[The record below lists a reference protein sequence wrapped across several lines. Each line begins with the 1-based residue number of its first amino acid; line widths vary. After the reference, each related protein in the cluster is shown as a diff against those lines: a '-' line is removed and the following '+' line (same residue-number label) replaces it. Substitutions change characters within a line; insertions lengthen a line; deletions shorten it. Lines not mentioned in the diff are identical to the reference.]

1 MTDPGSK
8 APKPPADIPVGEQ
21 THETVPLLQEENI
34 AELIDQLDPSA
45 SLRPE
50 DASGSHYDL
59 EIWDSEP
66 PSLPVETIPEAMVS
80 VPAAPDITTASA
92 PVVISE
98 TDPGATLI
106 GSRRTRGDQ
115 YRSMAGG
122 LTPSPRRDD
131 PEYGFLPPVAEGPL
145 ALMVLDD
152 FEDAWALE
160 APLTRMGWRTAVRLG
175 GDEAL
180 HAIYEEAPDLLVL
193 KAWGKGGE
201 GLTFLRV
208 AKRFFPDIERKV
220 LAVGCGGR
228 GDGLHDVLVTEG
240 VNAFIEG
247 ESTPEALFTLVGHL
261 GLPTEP
267 GEGSHTSSVLDQLT
281 AALTLGEP
289 ADNPSLGLLP
299 GSLIADRFVVERAI
313 GRGATATVYRV
324 RDLLLQVRVALKV
337 LNLSVAVDNALER
350 FRREMLV
357 CRELIHPNVVRTF
370 DFGVT
375 RGQPFYTM
383 ELLQGETLDTYCG
396 VDGSKP
402 WSERPPLA
410 ERFMLISQA
419 FAGLH
424 AVHEASIL
432 HRDVKSE
439 NVFVL
444 DGRKQVKL
452 VDFGVAKFEGSQ
464 VAISAEG
471 VVLGTP
477 SYLAPEILLEGEA
490 ASRATD
496 IYGMG
501 IVGWEILVGQLP
513 WESPDLANLMA
524 AIAVQPAPHPRQLQP
539 ELTRDAA
546 DLLLQLI
553 DHDPTKR
560 PPTALGVSRRL
571 EREAKK
577 LGWKGPQS

>member
-8 APKPPADIPVGEQ
+8 APKPPADVHVGEQ
-21 THETVPLLQEENI
+21 THETLPRLAEENI

-45 SLRPE
+45 SVRPE
-50 DASGSHYDL
+50 DASASHYDL

-66 PSLPVETIPEAMVS
+66 PSAPVATIPEEERR
-80 VPAAPDITTASA
+80 PRKDTENTTATA
-92 PVVISE
+92 PVVIVSE
-98 TDPGATLI
+98 PPTQPAPLSPRPAPG
-106 GSRRTRGDQ
+106 G

-122 LTPSPRRDD
+122 LVPSPRRDD
-131 PEYGFLPPVAEGPL
+131 PEFGFLPPVAQGPL
-145 ALMVLDD
+145 ALLVLDD
-152 FEDAWALE
+152 FDDAWALE

-220 LAVGCGGR
+220 LAVACGGR

-240 VNAFIEG
+240 VQAFIEG
-247 ESTPEALFTLVGHL
+247 ESTPGALRTLVAHL

-289 ADNPSLGLLP
+289 ADNPGLGLLP

-383 ELLQGETLDTYCG
+383 ELLQGETLDKYCG

-444 DGRKQVKL
+444 DARKQVKL
-452 VDFGVAKFEGSQ
+452 VDFGVAKFEGSR

-477 SYLAPEILLEGEA
+477 SYLAPEILLEGDP

-496 IYGMG
+496 VYGMG
-501 IVGWEILVGQLP
+501 IVAWEILVGQLP

-553 DHDPTKR
+553 DHDPAKR

-577 LGWKGPQS
+577 LGWKGTRS